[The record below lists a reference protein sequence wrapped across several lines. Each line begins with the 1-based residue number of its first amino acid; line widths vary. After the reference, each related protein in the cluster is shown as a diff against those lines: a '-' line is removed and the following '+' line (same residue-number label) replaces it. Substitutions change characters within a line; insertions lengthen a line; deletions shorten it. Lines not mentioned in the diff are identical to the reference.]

1 MGKPGF
7 SKFPRREKSNFD
19 DKLLDLRRVT
29 RVTAGGKRFSFRATV
44 VIGDRKGRVGVGIAK
59 GKDVAQSI
67 QKAKALAEKK
77 LITVVINS
85 KGAIPHEVSAKYG
98 AASVILKPAKEGHG
112 LVAGGPVRI
121 VCELAGI
128 KNLSAKI
135 LGRTPNKLN
144 NARATLE
151 AFKKL
156 KPLREKVRKVELPP
170 VVEEDLN

>member
-1 MGKPGF
+1 MARPN
-7 SKFPRREKSNFD
+7 FPKKERSEFD

-44 VIGDRKGRVGVGIAK
+44 VIGDRRGQVGVGVAK

-67 QKAKALAEKK
+67 QKAKHLASKK
-77 LITVVINS
+77 LVKVFITE
-85 KGAIPHEVSAKYG
+85 KGTIPHEVIAKYC
-98 AASVILKPAKEGHG
+98 AARVILKPVKEGHG

-128 KNLSAKI
+128 RNLSAKI
-135 LGRTPNKLN
+135 LGRTPNKLS

-151 AFKKL
+151 ALKKI
-156 KPLREKVRKVELPP
+156 KAPKSNKVPEIKAILP
-170 VVEEDLN
+170 EQDNQE